1 MNTEER
7 KILLKIIGENL
18 NNVFNDI
25 KFIEDNHTYL
35 YKPKNILFPS
45 VSSKYKKFEIPF
57 DESIAKFVAKSRGI
71 TEQEVLKEWK
81 DNGNKSAI
89 FGTETHKFAE
99 YYGNGKKIEPINDSE
114 LGVIEFFNDHPNYI
128 VIAQELVVFN
138 KYYKYAGTIDLILY
152 DIERNIFILAD
163 WKTNKDL
170 HKNYKNKLLLEPF
183 QNILDTPLNK
193 YKIQLNLYDMCLEEK
208 GFPISERL
216 IIWLNKDEENNKKY
230 RLYIA
235 EDLKP
240 QLKEYYGNNS

>member
-1 MNTEER
+1 MNPEER
-7 KILLKIIGENL
+7 IELLKIIKESL
-18 NNVFNDI
+18 NSIFNDI
-25 KFIEDNHTYL
+25 KFIESNHTYL
-35 YKPKNILFPS
+35 YRPEGILFPS
-45 VSSKYKKFEIPF
+45 VSSKYKKFEVPF
-57 DESIAKFVAKSRGI
+57 DTSIAKFVAKAKGI

-81 DNGNKSAI
+81 EKGDKSAK

-128 VIAQELVVFN
+128 VVNQELVVFN
-138 KYYKYAGTIDLILY
+138 KQYRYAGTMDLLLY
-152 DIERNIFILAD
+152 DMEKKIFILAD
-163 WKTNKDL
+163 WKTNEDL
-170 HKNYKNKLLLEPF
+170 HKNHKGKLLLSPF
-183 QNILDTPLNK
+183 EDILDTPLNK

-208 GFPISERL
+208 DFPISERL

-230 RLYIA
+230 KLYKV